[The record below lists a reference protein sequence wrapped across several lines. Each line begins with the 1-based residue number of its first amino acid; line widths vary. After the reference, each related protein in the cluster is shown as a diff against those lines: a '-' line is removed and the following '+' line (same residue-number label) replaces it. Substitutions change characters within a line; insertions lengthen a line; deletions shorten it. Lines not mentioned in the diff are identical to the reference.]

1 MHACNIY
8 QYSISHNVLGCFAK
22 YYSHQYFVIYIRTYG
37 IQIVNFFIFPGPL
50 IIVKIVQLHGN
61 PQLQL

>member
-1 MHACNIY
+1 MHACM
-8 QYSISHNVLGCFAK
+8 QYLPIFNQLGCFAK

-37 IQIVNFFIFPGPL
+37 IQNVNYFIFPGPI